1 MTIIPTEVDLSL
13 VRPGGSA
20 ELTAQL
26 LAMFGMNDVPFVTT
40 LLWRW
45 KSSD

>member
-13 VRPGGSA
+13 VRPGGRA

-26 LAMFGMNDVPFVTT
+26 LAMDGMNDVPFVTI
-40 LLWRW
+40 LLRRW
-45 KSSD
+45 KRSD